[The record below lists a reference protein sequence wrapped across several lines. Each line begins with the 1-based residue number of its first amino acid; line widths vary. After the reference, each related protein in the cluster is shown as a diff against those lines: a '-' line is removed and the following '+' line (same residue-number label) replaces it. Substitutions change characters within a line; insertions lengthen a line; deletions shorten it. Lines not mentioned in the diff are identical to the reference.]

1 MQRIETRIADLW
13 FEDDELLKRIEPM
26 RTALWEATVESGAT
40 IITEQAI
47 QFSPHGVTILLGL
60 AESHV
65 LIQSWV
71 EKNLLTVD
79 VTTCGNARI
88 DELVCG
94 LVKKLNPVRH
104 SIQKITR
111 GKQEV

>member
-1 MQRIETRIADLW
+1 MIETRIADLW
-13 FEDDELLKRIEPM
+13 FENEDFLKRIEPM
-26 RTALWEATVESGAT
+26 RSALWEATVEAGAT

-71 EKNLLTVD
+71 EQKLLTVD

-88 DELVCG
+88 DDLVNG
-94 LVKKLNPVRH
+94 LVQKLKPIRH
-104 SIQKITR
+104 SIQKIAR
-111 GKQEV
+111 GNSES